1 MRSIS
6 LCNVHYKVITKTL
19 INKLKEIMPRLIAP
33 NQSIIVPGHQVTDNV
48 VINHEAAH
56 SMKSKKSGKGIRTI
70 KIDLERLMTDCH
82 GVSLGTY
89 WKMCDYLAIGP
100 TTSCIALKHLVCQL
114 FGTEETCHGSSQ
126 QGVYVRE
133 MQSSHT
139 SSFSG

>member
-1 MRSIS
+1 MPSLIS
-6 LCNVHYKVITKTL
+6 
-19 INKLKEIMPRLIAP
+19 P
-33 NQSIIVPGHQVTDNV
+33 NQSSIVPGHQVTDNV

-56 SMKSKKSGKGIRTI
+56 SMKSKKSGKG
-70 KIDLERLMTDCH
+70 ERLMTDCH
-82 GVSLGTY
+82 GVSLGKY
-89 WKMCDYLAIGP
+89 WKMWDYLAIGP

-133 MQSSHT
+133 MQSPHT